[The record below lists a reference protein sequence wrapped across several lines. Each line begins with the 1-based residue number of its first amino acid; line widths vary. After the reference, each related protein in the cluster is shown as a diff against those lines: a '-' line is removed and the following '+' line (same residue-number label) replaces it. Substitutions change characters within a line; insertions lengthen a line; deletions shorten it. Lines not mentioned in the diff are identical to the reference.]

1 MLKTGKQDHEPNEPP
16 YEPGE
21 QGEPKQ
27 DVAPVTTQQHN
38 LSISRGAV
46 YQG

>member
-1 MLKTGKQDHEPNEPP
+1 MNDSNPMLKTENQDHTPKEPPYEP

-27 DVAPVTTQQHN
+27 DVAPVT
-38 LSISRGAV
+38 RE
-46 YQG
+46 